1 MTIKDHKEV
10 LKYQELYEILD
21 ALYPLDSKEVINE
34 AILRKV
40 RSIAYG
46 IFGVRS
52 DSFYSTYELTKSQ
65 IRIKDFI
72 LECKRLEKQIKK
84 LKVKEH
90 NYIKPMV
97 MEELYQRFVPYPWN
111 NLVNKLPKDAIGL
124 LSKTKLSKKII
135 DFINTNSI
143 SIIDLSKKV
152 SMHFII
158 FNSENDYNYFML
170 IYGNPKTMEKVK
182 ISDYI
187 KPIDKLFKEIYGK

>member
-1 MTIKDHKEV
+1 
-10 LKYQELYEILD
+10 
-21 ALYPLDSKEVINE
+21 
-34 AILRKV
+34 
-40 RSIAYG
+40 
-46 IFGVRS
+46 
-52 DSFYSTYELTKSQ
+52 
-65 IRIKDFI
+65 
-72 LECKRLEKQIKK
+72 
-84 LKVKEH
+84 
-90 NYIKPMV
+90 MV